1 MKAVVTNGAVRMCKA
16 PVKSSPPTETDT
28 QLFTGRIPSCRPTN
42 TVRALKA
49 KQHQSIVSC
58 VRVLKGKLRM
68 TVLNKL

>member
-16 PVKSSPPTETDT
+16 PVKSSPPTKTDT

-49 KQHQSIVSC
+49 KQHCQLCQSTE
-58 VRVLKGKLRM
+58 GKTEDDRA
-68 TVLNKL
+68 